1 MNLSITDFQKISN
14 GYHNAG
20 DITLTGRGKLDMVN
34 NHVGILKGW
43 NTKSVSAATTLEV
56 KNAFVQALKNAGVDE
71 GALEKVRADLGLP
84 QGEST
89 KGFDLSSLK
98 PLSRTQTREILDRF
112 AGVINQRAG
121 STVVSNRWD
130 ALKASNIVAYQNIL
144 ARADEVNE
152 KSAATRT
159 AAQRKLA
166 MDILDYGSSEIPSK
180 IRKSG
185 TYRNLP
191 EVDKE
196 KFAKIFAAMLLR
208 GGSDVDSI
216 AAEAM
221 KKVLVSGYGSS
232 IQDEARRDRFK
243 GLALS
248 RPATTD
254 LARIEQDVREA
265 KKESA
270 NELKL
275 EFGRNGN
282 EMKELAYTL
291 RTTGGLGFNANKTA
305 EKSTSEN
312 FVANLAKDI
321 SDNEAF
327 LKEVVA
333 KFGENVKDLGSLELV
348 GKPGCRITELKNG
361 NAELLFTIKA
371 GIGDNRAFEG
381 DCLLRVEV
389 NPKDMTLCDAAC
401 EMKLAAKFT
410 AKDEKPVELH
420 KMQILEN
427 YKNIAASKGAELD
440 DDEVSLIIDQMAE
453 WDDIKPGQLKN
464 FETWLKDDITNFINK
479 SIRGEKLS
487 GAKRP
492 LEFDE
497 DGVCTQFAKDSY
509 RSVLA
514 FVVSKDGKTGKEGN
528 ATVLEPTGNENDATP
543 RCEYFCSILKDKSD
557 RMFISSLMNQAT
569 LAPIA
574 GLNSDGVLDPDD
586 PSENPARI
594 IGLEPEESSRIP
606 HWSTLNENDLMAIDQ
621 PRTNDGWRFELK
633 VDDKNK
639 TATLILKA
647 DYAIRPSPNM
657 RSGELGEDR
666 ATKVGLHVTTCE
678 FQITGLGSGN
688 PQIASLGVRQ
698 DIEAEEM

>member
-1 MNLSITDFQKISN
+1 MSLSITDFQKISN

-71 GALEKVRADLGLP
+71 GALEKVRAELGLP
-84 QGEST
+84 QNGST
-89 KGFDLSSLK
+89 RGFDISSLK

-191 EVDKE
+191 EADKE

-312 FVANLAKDI
+312 FVDNLAKDI
-321 SDNEAF
+321 SENEEF
-327 LKEVVA
+327 LKDVVA
-333 KFGENVKDLGSLELV
+333 KFGENVKELGSLE
-348 GKPGCRITELKNG
+348 R
-361 NAELLFTIKA
+361 
-371 GIGDNRAFEG
+371 
-381 DCLLRVEV
+381 
-389 NPKDMTLCDAAC
+389 
-401 EMKLAAKFT
+401 
-410 AKDEKPVELH
+410 
-420 KMQILEN
+420 
-427 YKNIAASKGAELD
+427 
-440 DDEVSLIIDQMAE
+440 
-453 WDDIKPGQLKN
+453 
-464 FETWLKDDITNFINK
+464 
-479 SIRGEKLS
+479 
-487 GAKRP
+487 
-492 LEFDE
+492 
-497 DGVCTQFAKDSY
+497 
-509 RSVLA
+509 
-514 FVVSKDGKTGKEGN
+514 
-528 ATVLEPTGNENDATP
+528 
-543 RCEYFCSILKDKSD
+543 
-557 RMFISSLMNQAT
+557 
-569 LAPIA
+569 
-574 GLNSDGVLDPDD
+574 
-586 PSENPARI
+586 
-594 IGLEPEESSRIP
+594 
-606 HWSTLNENDLMAIDQ
+606 
-621 PRTNDGWRFELK
+621 RT
-633 VDDKNK
+633 
-639 TATLILKA
+639 
-647 DYAIRPSPNM
+647 
-657 RSGELGEDR
+657 
-666 ATKVGLHVTTCE
+666 
-678 FQITGLGSGN
+678 
-688 PQIASLGVRQ
+688 
-698 DIEAEEM
+698 

>member
-71 GALEKVRADLGLP
+71 GALEKVRAELGLP
-84 QGEST
+84 QSGST

-191 EVDKE
+191 EADKE

-232 IQDEARRDRFK
+232 IQDEARRDR
-243 GLALS
+243 
-248 RPATTD
+248 
-254 LARIEQDVREA
+254 QDVREA

-305 EKSTSEN
+305 EKSTSKN
-312 FVANLAKDI
+312 FVDNLAKDI
-321 SDNEAF
+321 SENEEF
-327 LKEVVA
+327 LKDVVA
-333 KFGENVKDLGSLELV
+333 KFGENVKELGSLELV
-348 GKPGCRITELKNG
+348 GKPGCRITQLKNG
-361 NAELLFTIKA
+361 NTELLFTIKA
-371 GIGDNRAFEG
+371 GIGFEG

-427 YKNIAASKGAELD
+427 YKNIAASNGAELD

-453 WDDIKPGQLKN
+453 WDDIKPGQLKK

-479 SIRGEKLS
+479 SIRGEKLG
-487 GAKRP
+487 GAKLP
-492 LEFDE
+492 LDFDE
-497 DGVCTQFAKDSY
+497 NGVCTQFAKDSY

-514 FVVSKDGKTGKEGN
+514 FVVSKDGKTGEEGN

-543 RCEYFCSILKDKSD
+543 RCKYFCSILKDKSD

-606 HWSTLNENDLMAIDQ
+606 HWSTLNENDLLAIDQ

-647 DYAIRPSPNM
+647 DYAIRPSPHM

-678 FQITGLGSGN
+678 FKITGLGSGN

>member
-1 MNLSITDFQKISN
+1 
-14 GYHNAG
+14 
-20 DITLTGRGKLDMVN
+20 
-34 NHVGILKGW
+34 
-43 NTKSVSAATTLEV
+43 
-56 KNAFVQALKNAGVDE
+56 
-71 GALEKVRADLGLP
+71 
-84 QGEST
+84 
-89 KGFDLSSLK
+89 
-98 PLSRTQTREILDRF
+98 
-112 AGVINQRAG
+112 
-121 STVVSNRWD
+121 
-130 ALKASNIVAYQNIL
+130 
-144 ARADEVNE
+144 
-152 KSAATRT
+152 
-159 AAQRKLA
+159 
-166 MDILDYGSSEIPSK
+166 
-180 IRKSG
+180 
-185 TYRNLP
+185 
-191 EVDKE
+191 
-196 KFAKIFAAMLLR
+196 
-208 GGSDVDSI
+208 
-216 AAEAM
+216 
-221 KKVLVSGYGSS
+221 
-232 IQDEARRDRFK
+232 
-243 GLALS
+243 
-248 RPATTD
+248 
-254 LARIEQDVREA
+254 
-265 KKESA
+265 
-270 NELKL
+270 
-275 EFGRNGN
+275 
-282 EMKELAYTL
+282 
-291 RTTGGLGFNANKTA
+291 
-305 EKSTSEN
+305 
-312 FVANLAKDI
+312 
-321 SDNEAF
+321 
-327 LKEVVA
+327 
-333 KFGENVKDLGSLELV
+333 
-348 GKPGCRITELKNG
+348 
-361 NAELLFTIKA
+361 
-371 GIGDNRAFEG
+371 
-381 DCLLRVEV
+381 
-389 NPKDMTLCDAAC
+389 MTLCDAAC

-427 YKNIAASKGAELD
+427 YKNIAASNGAELD

-479 SIRGEKLS
+479 SIRGEKLG

-497 DGVCTQFAKDSY
+497 NGVCTQFAKDSY

-528 ATVLEPTGNENDATP
+528 ATVLKPTGNENDATP
-543 RCEYFCSILKDKSD
+543 RCKYFCSILKDKSD

-657 RSGELGEDR
+657 RNGELGEDR

-698 DIEAEEM
+698 DIEALDK

>member
-71 GALEKVRADLGLP
+71 GALEKVRAELGLP
-84 QGEST
+84 QSGST

-191 EVDKE
+191 EADKE

-221 KKVLVSGYGSS
+221 KKVLV
-232 IQDEARRDRFK
+232 K

-453 WDDIKPGQLKN
+453 WDDIKPGQLKK

-479 SIRGEKLS
+479 SIRGEKLG
-487 GAKRP
+487 GAKLP
-492 LEFDE
+492 LDFDE
-497 DGVCTQFAKDSY
+497 NGVCTQFAKDSY

-514 FVVSKDGKTGKEGN
+514 FVVSKDGKTGEEGN

-543 RCEYFCSILKDKSD
+543 RCKYFCSILKDKSD

-606 HWSTLNENDLMAIDQ
+606 HWSTLNENDLLAIDQ

-647 DYAIRPSPNM
+647 DYAIRPSPYM
-657 RSGELGEDR
+657 RSGDLGEDR

-688 PQIASLGVRQ
+688 PQIASLAVRQ
-698 DIEAEEM
+698 DIEAFDK